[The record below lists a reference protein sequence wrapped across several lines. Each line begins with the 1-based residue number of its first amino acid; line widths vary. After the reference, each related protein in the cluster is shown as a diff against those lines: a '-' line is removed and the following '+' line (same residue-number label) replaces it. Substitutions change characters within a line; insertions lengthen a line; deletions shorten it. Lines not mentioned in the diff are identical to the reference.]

1 MQQRSDRV
9 ASLLLKEVSQAL
21 REDIQNPD
29 VGFVTFLRADVAKDL
44 KNARVYYSV
53 LGSDEDKA
61 RTDLAIQ
68 NAAKELKRLV
78 NDRIQLR
85 YAIDLRFVREDG
97 LDNAFRVE
105 EILNKIRRERDAKP
119 ASEPSS
125 GSAESTGSTGP
136 TSSEPPRSAA

>member
-21 REDIQNPD
+21 REDIQDPN

-53 LGSDEDKA
+53 LGTDADKE

-68 NAAKELKRLV
+68 KSAKEIKRLV

-85 YAIDLRFVREDG
+85 YAIDIRFLREDG

-105 EILNKIRRERDAKP
+105 EILNKIRKERDSRTP
-119 ASEPSS
+119 SEPSDPQDPS
-125 GSAESTGSTGP
+125 GP
-136 TSSEPPRSAA
+136 SSSSPEPPQSAA

>member
-9 ASLLLKEVSQAL
+9 ASLLLKEVAQAL
-21 REDIQNPD
+21 REDIQNPE

-44 KNARVYYSV
+44 RNARVYYSV
-53 LGSDEDKA
+53 LGTDADKE

-68 NAAKELKRLV
+68 QSARELKRIV

-85 YAIDLRFVREDG
+85 YAIDIRFVREDG

-105 EILNKIRRERDAKP
+105 EILNKIRKDHAPKTEASPETPKDDA
-119 ASEPSS
+119 
-125 GSAESTGSTGP
+125 SA
-136 TSSEPPRSAA
+136 

>member
-21 REDIQNPD
+21 REDIQDPN

-53 LGSDEDKA
+53 LGTDADKE

-68 NAAKELKRLV
+68 GAAKEIKRLV

-85 YAIDLRFVREDG
+85 YAIDIRFIREDG

-105 EILNKIRRERDAKP
+105 EILNKIRKERDEKA
-119 ASEPSS
+119 ASGP
-125 GSAESTGSTGP
+125 SAE
-136 TSSEPPRSAA
+136 PPHPAA

>member
-9 ASLLLKEVSQAL
+9 ASLLLKEVAQAL
-21 REDIQNPD
+21 REDIQDPE

-53 LGSDEDKA
+53 LGSDDDKL

-68 NAAKELKRLV
+68 KSAKELKRLV

-85 YAIDLRFVREDG
+85 YAIDIRFLREDG

-105 EILNKIRRERDAKP
+105 EILNKIRRDHAPREASAPEAPKDRDA
-119 ASEPSS
+119 ASD
-125 GSAESTGSTGP
+125 
-136 TSSEPPRSAA
+136 

>member
-29 VGFVTFLRADVAKDL
+29 IGFVTFLRADVAKDL
-44 KNARVYYSV
+44 KNAKVYYSV
-53 LGSDEDKA
+53 LGTEDDKL

-68 NAAKELKRLV
+68 NSAKEIKKLV
-78 NDRIQLR
+78 NNRIQLR
-85 YAIDLRFVREDG
+85 YAIDIRFVREEG

-105 EILNKIRRERDAKP
+105 EILNKIRQERESK
-119 ASEPSS
+119 
-125 GSAESTGSTGP
+125 GL
-136 TSSEPPRSAA
+136 SSEPPPAA

>member
-1 MQQRSDRV
+1 MQQRTDRV

-44 KNARVYYSV
+44 RNSRVYYSV
-53 LGSDEDKA
+53 LGTDADKE

-68 NAAKELKRLV
+68 KSAKEIKRLV

-85 YAIDLRFVREDG
+85 YAIDIRFVREDG

-105 EILNKIRRERDAKP
+105 EILNKIRKENDARSG
-119 ASEPSS
+119 AEPKTPEAP
-125 GSAESTGSTGP
+125 SA
-136 TSSEPPRSAA
+136 